1 MSRRRTSIDRS
12 SLLALAAAAGAFG
25 SVSAQDVLAPRPL
38 AAAGEQHLK
47 PTAEPP
53 TPPALQLR
61 GRQQPQQQPG
71 DAGISLAD
79 MPTENVHTN
88 GGVLRQRDLLV
99 ETDEDGDAAM
109 SKVAAQD
116 SDGDMDMAAILD
128 PFYGIDLD
136 ALGDL
141 AVPIDDDHLPPATG
155 ERRLNLL
162 REMTEQGKID
172 DSEDDEEEEDSSQVT
187 NRIVNGQRTHLSSFV
202 MTLDDRGGKSY
213 RGVCGA
219 TMISKRWAVTAAHV
233 SPTEAP
239 GFFASICVIA
249 FVTNRYAHQS
259 SLTSL
264 SLPHSTTIYT
274 VHLQLQKERP
284 PGKI

>member
-1 MSRRRTSIDRS
+1 M
-12 SLLALAAAAGAFG
+12 
-25 SVSAQDVLAPRPL
+25 
-38 AAAGEQHLK
+38 
-47 PTAEPP
+47 
-53 TPPALQLR
+53 
-61 GRQQPQQQPG
+61 
-71 DAGISLAD
+71 
-79 MPTENVHTN
+79 
-88 GGVLRQRDLLV
+88 LRQRDLLA
-99 ETDEDGDAAM
+99 ETDGDGDAAK
-109 SKVAAQD
+109 SKVADQE

-141 AVPIDDDHLPPATG
+141 VVPIDDDHLPPATG

-202 MTLDDRGGKSY
+202 MTLDDRGGTSY

-239 GFFASICVIA
+239 GFCASTRTRAFNCICHIPVL
-249 FVTNRYAHQS
+249 S
-259 SLTSL
+259 SIFFDFL
-264 SLPHSTTIYT
+264 SLPQSTTTHT
-274 VHLQLQKERP
+274 VHLQLQKE
-284 PGKI
+284 